1 MGRSRRQRKRFGCG
15 HRGFGRY
22 CHCCAERE
30 AGRRRKIVERD
41 LSKRVR
47 LKEHVVLGW
56 DLSKFSQGVRERV
69 KDLVT
74 QLRDG
79 VNPGALGGKRL
90 VFNRGVVRIPVG
102 YRYRLLC
109 RWDKDG
115 IEPME
120 LLSHEDYNPRV
131 RGNRL

>member
-22 CHCCAERE
+22 CHCCADRVAVRQVKSVARAVAKQARREERM
-30 AGRRRKIVERD
+30 
-41 LSKRVR
+41 
-47 LKEHVVLGW
+47 VLGW
-56 DLSKFSQGVRERV
+56 DLLKFSEAVRDKVR
-69 KDLVT
+69 DLVT

-79 VNPGALGGKRL
+79 VHPGALGGKRL
-90 VFNRGVVRIPVG
+90 MFNRGVVRIPVG

-109 RWDKDG
+109 RWDKNG